1 MQIKFKNFL
10 NNAEEGLSIKM
21 VDKEN
26 DVDEIITIE
35 AVSDFLQKHDGK
47 AKQVDLVNH
56 FRAQL
61 NSPATKGNLSLIH
74 I

>member
-1 MQIKFKNFL
+1 MRIAY
-10 NNAEEGLSIKM
+10 NAEESLNIEM

-26 DVDEIITIE
+26 DGDEIITIG

-61 NSPATKGNLSLIH
+61 NSNCSATKGDKNFH
-74 I
+74 K

>member
-1 MQIKFKNFL
+1 
-10 NNAEEGLSIKM
+10 M

-61 NSPATKGNLSLIH
+61 NSPATKGNTQLMQ
-74 I
+74 